1 MPARWL
7 RRWWSRQAGGA
18 EGEVQLPEALWQ
30 ATLQKYPYL
39 NLVDSPA
46 QRRLRLLT
54 AGFLQ
59 QKEFHG
65 AGGLLVTDAMAV
77 AVAAQACLLL
87 VGLAS
92 DKDPAAALAW
102 YDDFVGIVLHPGE
115 VLARREIAD
124 EAGVVHAWSEALT
137 GEAMEGGPVMLSWAD
152 VADAGTSAAAGY
164 NVVMH
169 EFAHKIDMRDGA
181 ADGCPPLPR
190 GFLGATNAAAARQR
204 WMDVLDAEFQAF
216 RDQVAAAERFAG
228 LVSEPWMDSYG
239 AESPSEFFAVATEAY
254 FVRPEALR
262 QQSLRLHDLLKA
274 FFHPARAH

>member
-1 MPARWL
+1 MAR
-7 RRWWSRQAGGA
+7 
-18 EGEVQLPEALWQ
+18 
-30 ATLQKYPYL
+30 
-39 NLVDSPA
+39 
-46 QRRLRLLT
+46 
-54 AGFLQ
+54 
-59 QKEFHG
+59 KEFHG

-169 EFAHKIDMRDGA
+169 EFAHKIDM
-181 ADGCPPLPR
+181 ADGYADGVPR
-190 GFLGATNAAAARQR
+190 RLSSTGGRVLVGGEHRPIAGTITSTAASGDSGVKRTSATPR
-204 WMDVLDAEFQAF
+204 
-216 RDQVAAAERFAG
+216 
-228 LVSEPWMDSYG
+228 
-239 AESPSEFFAVATEAY
+239 
-254 FVRPEALR
+254 
-262 QQSLRLHDLLKA
+262 
-274 FFHPARAH
+274 